1 MLKVRLATVMCF
13 AAGIISA
20 VEVVTPERELP
31 LPAAV
36 DSRRELA
43 VFPVESQ
50 EFYTVELTTAAS
62 PEAGYVLQVDFF
74 DSDGRNIA
82 VLEKTLSIRES
93 NIRAEGRAGQRILRV
108 GTTAG
113 STMARPALGKITL
126 EPAGKLTVE
135 SLKITRGIPE
145 SGSRRP
151 ASGVMQVNST
161 GNFSANLLADPSFE
175 ELDSAGK
182 LKRWTMIGSG
192 NTAEFL
198 SRESYAGEFCLNL
211 KADRPEVQFV
221 SEIFPVDPALPVRM
235 MYFTRFSSHA
245 VPRGHADPVRIEFL
259 RREGEAYRLV
269 PDRRRREFQT
279 GQYQRFFGSYL
290 PVYALPAAVPEGAT
304 HARIVLR
311 HQNETQ
317 AWFGRS
323 VANWGN
329 ILLDNLMVWQQP
341 SGPVKPEMAV
351 SPYGPI
357 FSSTEILPPKVPV
370 GNFRENSV
378 TLFPVRTR
386 NANLFFTS
394 LDKKVELTLCA
405 GNLLPSEREIR
416 VKGRIL
422 DWDGKV
428 VAPLNRSVRLSPYEG
443 VMVKLSPPESL
454 KYGAYLTELQAF
466 DGEQEVG
473 DCVLRFGLL
482 HAPNMV
488 SDEERFGENYPFD
501 FHPSRIGMDDES
513 SRDPAMI
520 DFQLGI
526 LRLMGVR
533 GIRLQSRFH
542 GLKLDDPAASA
553 AGARQKVERWRR
565 FVLPLMQ
572 KHRIKGWVSMME
584 QGKNNLPGIPRSERE
599 YAAWREYFRAQTQAM
614 GEDVEFVIFGN
625 EGLGHHTAALKL
637 DDPLFP
643 KSAFAGTTR
652 EWFKLYKAARDAV
665 KSVAPNLPFG
675 PGQASDLGA
684 DIARKFIAAPET
696 GNQLDCWGF
705 NAYGSS
711 SLMAQNIYNAVRRPG
726 VFCAIPEVGV
736 AVPVGGIAQLDG
748 ERRQANALVQ
758 THLNILGRAPWVRH
772 IAWFTVIG
780 GDGGEGHNVFD
791 QYWTPRPAALA
802 YLQMTTLLG
811 GGRVIDHR
819 ELPGGGEF
827 FVWRKNNGTLIGV
840 GWSASEQI
848 VSFDIP
854 VPLTVMDLFGNRREM
869 APQGGVVN
877 IHLGPDV
884 RYITGA
890 PQLEFSRQLEFLA
903 QNNCRG
909 TVPVTTLKISNNT
922 KRAVKLN
929 IEVLT
934 HPLVRVSPRRTQ
946 VSVAAG
952 ITDTFEFKLNLLRQ
966 DDRRRVPIQ
975 FAVKSDD
982 GMAFHVKTAHT
993 FARCVKAPKNFRL
1006 DNSWKGW
1013 ERAMILHADQEEQV
1027 EYPGNITPWRGAK
1040 DVSAEIMTMWD
1051 ESYFYLGAKVR
1062 DNVFFA
1068 QQTPALSFLND
1079 SLEIGFDLEHKLSN
1093 TAVWWQ
1099 FGAAKHLDGTA
1110 SLYKFLPVPAGAV
1123 KGATVL
1129 VTPTGE
1135 NGNVEYRVA
1144 IPWSAFGGFKPAP
1157 GREIGFGAIVDDSD
1171 GKPGDRKFISW
1182 FGGGISSRRPQDFG
1196 DLILVE

>member
-1 MLKVRLATVMCF
+1 MLCF

-20 VEVVTPERELP
+20 VEIVTPERALP

-36 DSRRELA
+36 EARCELA
-43 VFPVESQ
+43 VFPVEAQ
-50 EFYTVELTTAAS
+50 EFYTVELITAAS
-62 PEAGYVLQVDFF
+62 PEAGYVLRVDFF
-74 DSDGRNIA
+74 DRDGRDIA

-93 NIRAEGRAGQRILRV
+93 NIRAEGRAGQRILRA

-113 STMARPALGKITL
+113 SAMARPVLGKVTL

-135 SLKITRGIPE
+135 SLKITRGVPE
-145 SGSRRP
+145 NGSLRA
-151 ASGVMQVNST
+151 ASGVVQVKAT

-175 ELDSAGK
+175 EVDSTGK
-182 LKRWTMIGSG
+182 LRRWSMTGSG
-192 NTAEFL
+192 NPAEFL
-198 SRESYAGEFCLNL
+198 SRESYAGEYSL
-211 KADRPEVQFV
+211 KLRADRPEVQFV
-221 SEIFPVDPALPVRM
+221 SEIFPVDPALPVQM

-259 RREGEAYRLV
+259 RREGEEYRPV

-279 GQYQRFFGSYL
+279 WQYQRFFGSYL
-290 PVYALPAAVPEGAT
+290 PVYAVPAVVPEGAT
-304 HARIVLR
+304 HARIVLK

-317 AWFGRS
+317 SWFGRS
-323 VANWGN
+323 VANWGD

-341 SGPVKPEMAV
+341 SCPVKPEVAI
-351 SPYGPI
+351 SPYAPI
-357 FSSTEILPPKVPV
+357 FSSSEILPPKVPV

-378 TLFPVRTR
+378 TLFPVRSRT
-386 NANLFFTS
+386 ANLFFAS
-394 LDKKVELTLCA
+394 LGETVELTLCA
-405 GNLLPSEREIR
+405 GNLLPNEREIR
-416 VKGRIL
+416 LEGRIL
-422 DWDGKV
+422 DWEGKA
-428 VAPLNRSVRLSPYEG
+428 VAPVSRNVTLRPYEG
-443 VMVKLSPPESL
+443 AMVKLSPPGSL
-454 KYGAYLTELQAF
+454 KFGAYLVELQAF
-466 DGEQEVG
+466 DGGRKVG

-482 HAPNMV
+482 PAPNTV
-488 SDEERFGENYPFD
+488 SDEERFGKNYPFD
-501 FHPSRIGMDDES
+501 FHPTGIGMDDES

-553 AGARQKVERWRR
+553 AGARQKVERWRK
-565 FVLPLMQ
+565 FVLPLMR
-572 KHRIKGWVSMME
+572 KHRIRGWVSMME
-584 QGKNNLPGIPRSERE
+584 QGKNNLPEIPRSERE
-599 YAAWREYFRAQTQAM
+599 YAAWREYFRAQAQAL
-614 GEDVEFVIFGN
+614 GEDVEFMIFGN
-625 EGLGHHTAALKL
+625 EGLGHHTAALKP

-652 EWFKLYKAARDAV
+652 EWFKLYKAAREAV

-684 DIARKFIAAPET
+684 DIAKKFIAAPET
-696 GNQLDCWGF
+696 GNQFDCWAF

-711 SLMAQNIYNAVRRPG
+711 GQMAQNIYNVVRRPG

-758 THLNILGRAPWVRH
+758 THLSILGRAPWVRH
-772 IAWFTVIG
+772 IAWFTMTG

-802 YLQMTTLLG
+802 YLQMTALLG
-811 GGRVIDHR
+811 GGKVIDHR

-827 FVWRKNNGTLIGV
+827 FVWRKNNGTLVGV

-848 VSFDIP
+848 VSFD
-854 VPLTVMDLFGNRREM
+854 VTAPLTVMDLFGNRREM
-869 APQGGVVN
+869 VPQGGVVN

-890 PQLEFSRQLEFLA
+890 PHLEFSRQLEFLA
-903 QNNCRG
+903 RNGFRG
-909 TVPVTTLKISNNT
+909 TDPVTTLKITNNT
-922 KRAVKLN
+922 KKSVKLN
-929 IEVLT
+929 VEVLT

-946 VSVAAG
+946 VAVAPGAAE
-952 ITDTFEFKLNLLRQ
+952 TLVFKLNILRQ
-966 DDRRRVPIQ
+966 DDRRRVPVQ

-993 FARCVKAPKNFRL
+993 FARCVKAPENFRL
-1006 DNSWKGW
+1006 DGSWRGW

-1027 EYPGNITPWRGAK
+1027 EYPDNITRWQGAD
-1040 DVSAEIMTMWD
+1040 DVSAEILTMWD
-1051 ESYFYLGAKVR
+1051 ESYFYLGAKVK

-1079 SLEIGFDLEHKLSN
+1079 SLEIGVDPEHKLSN

-1099 FGAAKHLDGTA
+1099 LGAARHLDGTA
-1110 SLYKFLPVPAGAV
+1110 SLYQFLPVPAGTV

-1135 NGNVEYRVA
+1135 NGNAEYRIA
-1144 IPWSAFGGFKPAP
+1144 IPWAALGDFKPAP
-1157 GREIGFGAIVDDSD
+1157 GREIGFGVIVDDSD